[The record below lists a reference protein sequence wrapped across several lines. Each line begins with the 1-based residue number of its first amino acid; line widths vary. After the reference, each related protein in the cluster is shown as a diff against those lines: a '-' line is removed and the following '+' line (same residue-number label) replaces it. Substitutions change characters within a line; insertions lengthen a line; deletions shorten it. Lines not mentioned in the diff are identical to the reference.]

1 MSNQKIYT
9 SVKTMKNL
17 FEKGFEIADP
27 TTGELVKI
35 SYFIIERGLTIYD
48 FCEFLRGKFNRLTS
62 FSDKVAF
69 LTVLSLGAFSD
80 DEIYHSFYL
89 PPTSECMSEYKKIE
103 KKFKKHECISFKFL
117 LGNDCEITVDFF
129 SAKPILCRYWDAEGW
144 LHIERY

>member
-9 SVKTMKNL
+9 SVKTMKDL

-48 FCEFLRGKFNRLTS
+48 CCKFLRGKFNRLTS

-69 LTVLSLGAFSD
+69 LAILSLGAFSD

-89 PPTSECMSEYKKIE
+89 PSTARCMNEYKKIE
-103 KKFKKHECISFKFL
+103 KKFKNHERIMVEFNL
-117 LGNDCEITVDFF
+117 DNDRIEVDFF
-129 SAKPILCRYWDAEGW
+129 SAKPIQCIYWDAEGW
-144 LHIERY
+144 LHIKRY